1 MNVRSLAAALALA
14 LASPA
19 AGAAPAAAQ
28 TLPVLRIAV
37 LPTDSVSE
45 AFDAVELGIF
55 KRDGLDVQLTM
66 LSNGPAVAAAVAGGS
81 ADIGATS
88 LVNLAIAHEH
98 GAPFGLIA
106 PAGVYSSRAA
116 TIGLVVLKSSPIH
129 SAKDLNGKIVGVDSL
144 KSLATT
150 TTSAWADRN
159 GGDAKSLK
167 FAEMGFGLM
176 GPALES
182 GRVDAAYIAE
192 PALDNVLAGSG
203 RLLAKPLDA
212 VANTF
217 VLGAWFSTVD
227 FAAQHPDLIRRF
239 AHAMVETADWANKNP
254 RPAGAILAKYTQTP
268 VNDRIPRLPQAGTF
282 DPAMVQPLLDACA
295 KYGLLDRP
303 IAASELYVPE
313 IIPKSS

>member
-1 MNVRSLAAALALA
+1 MNVRSLAALLALA
-14 LASPA
+14 LATA
-19 AGAAPAAAQ
+19 AAPAPAAAQ
-28 TLPVLRIAV
+28 SLPVLRIAV

-45 AFDAVELGIF
+45 AFDALELGIF

-66 LSNGPAVAAAVAGGS
+66 LSNGPAVAAAVAGG
-81 ADIGATS
+81 AVDIGASS
-88 LVNLAIAHEH
+88 LVNLAIAHQH
-98 GAPFGLIA
+98 GVPIGLIA
-106 PAGVYSSRAA
+106 PAGIYSSRAA
-116 TIGLVVLKSSPIH
+116 TIGLVVLKSSPIR
-129 SAKDLNGKIVGVDSL
+129 SAKDLDGKIVGVDSL

-167 FAEMGFGLM
+167 FVEMGFGPM
-176 GPALES
+176 GAALES

-192 PALDNVLAGSG
+192 PALDAVLAGSG

-217 VLGAWFSTVD
+217 VLGAWFSTLD

-239 AHAMVETADWANKNP
+239 VQAMIETADWANKNP
-254 RPAGAILAKYTQTP
+254 RAAGAILAKYTQTP
-268 VNDRIPRLPQAGTF
+268 VNDTIPRLPQAGTF

-295 KYGLLDRP
+295 KYGVLDRP
-303 IAASELYVPE
+303 IAATELYVPQ
-313 IIPKSS
+313 IMPKAP